1 MALRVGFSGYG
12 AAGRY
17 LHAPLV
23 AAAGM
28 EVAAVATSRGAE
40 VAADFP
46 QAAVVSDFEALLA
59 RPDID
64 LVVIVTPNVL
74 HVPQVRAALTAGRHV
89 VVDKPATPTRAEAEQ
104 LAALASEKGLKL
116 AVYHNRRWDSDFLTA
131 RRLLESGELG
141 EIAALRL
148 VWDRFRPQVLDR
160 WRDRPA
166 PASGNLYDLGS
177 HLIDQALQL
186 VGMPDW
192 LQADVFTQRQGGA
205 TDDGFEL
212 LMGLGRMRLS
222 LGVSL
227 ISAAP
232 RDRFRIEGTAGL
244 FRKQGLDVQEDQ
256 LKAGMA
262 PLDPQFGREPEAQQ
276 GEIVAP
282 DGSRRAV
289 PCERGRWL
297 TFYERMR
304 QAIESDGEVPVTM
317 ASAAKV
323 IGLIEAAHASARLG
337 RRIALDPD
345 GRWA

>member
-1 MALRVGFSGYG
+1 MGLRVGFSGYG

-28 EVAAVATSRGAE
+28 EVAAVVTSRGEE
-40 VAADFP
+40 VAADIP
-46 QAAVVSDFEALLA
+46 GAAVLPDFGALLA

-64 LVVIVTPNVL
+64 LLVIVTPNVL
-74 HVPQVRAALTAGRHV
+74 HVEQVRAALEAGRHV
-89 VVDKPATPTRAEAEQ
+89 VVDKPATPTRSEAEQ
-104 LAALASEKGLKL
+104 LAAMAQERGLKL

-131 RRLLESGELG
+131 KRLLESGELG

-148 VWDRFRPQVLDR
+148 VWDRFRPQVLER
-160 WRDRPA
+160 WRDRAA

-192 LQADVFTQRQGGA
+192 LQADVFTQRQGGV

-227 ISAAP
+227 IAAAP
-232 RDRFRIEGTAGL
+232 RDRFRIEGTLGT

-256 LKAGMA
+256 LKGGMA
-262 PLDPQFGREPEAQQ
+262 PLDPRFGLEPQTQ
-276 GEIVAP
+276 WGEIVDP
-282 DGSRRAV
+282 DGSRRPV

-297 TFYERMR
+297 TFYEGMR
-304 QAIESDGEVPVTM
+304 QAIETGAEVPVTM
-317 ASAAKV
+317 TSAARV

-337 RRIALDPD
+337 RRMALDPD